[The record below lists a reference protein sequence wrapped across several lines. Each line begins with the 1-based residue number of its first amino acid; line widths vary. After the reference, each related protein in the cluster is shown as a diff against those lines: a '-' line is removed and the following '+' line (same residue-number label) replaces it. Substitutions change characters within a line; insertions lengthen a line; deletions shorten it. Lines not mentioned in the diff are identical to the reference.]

1 MINLKEV
8 MKKQPIVN
16 LGMIGHVSNGKS
28 SVTKCL
34 TGIATQKFSD
44 EQKHNVTIKLGYAN
58 CKIYKCPDCPQ
69 PECYKSTGLD
79 IDKMMCSECDIEM
92 ELINHLS
99 ICDVPGHNQFMKAM
113 MNGTNVMDYTILI
126 ESVRNTEIPA
136 PQSKEHLL
144 CTGISKIPNIATC
157 VNKLD
162 LVKKEEAK
170 TYISTLKEEL
180 SKTPA
185 EKSQVIPISASIGL
199 NIDAL
204 LHLLSEIQPINK
216 KYDEDATMFI
226 VRSFNVN
233 KCGSK
238 ISDLTGGV
246 IGGSIISGSLKLN
259 DEIIIKPGYVT
270 ENTDGKSRFKYTPIY
285 SNVQQINSEKTKL
298 ESAISGG
305 LIGVKLDIDPGLTT
319 EDGLIGCILQDKKL
333 DESLHENDKYHVFEE
348 LELEFEKMRDID
360 DLTEMNDE
368 VVISVNSCSCPG
380 LYTKTENS
388 NVIKIILTEKPV
400 CVKIGDYCTISNL
413 YSNKTMR
420 IMGRG
425 RIITGTKSLLVE

>member
-16 LGMIGHVSNGKS
+16 IGMIGHVSNGKS
-28 SVTKCL
+28 SVTKCI
-34 TGIATQKFSD
+34 TGIATQKYSD
-44 EQKHNVTIKLGYAN
+44 EKKHNITIKLGYAN
-58 CKIYKCPDCPQ
+58 CKIYKCPECPE

-79 IDKMMCSECDIEM
+79 LDKMVCKDCDVEM

-136 PQSKEHLL
+136 PQTKEHLL
-144 CTGISKIPNIATC
+144 CTTISQIPNVAIC

-170 TYISTLKEEL
+170 KYISKLKTEL
-180 SKTPA
+180 IDTPA
-185 EKSQVIPISASIGL
+185 ENSTVIPISASIGL

-204 LHLLSEIQPINK
+204 LHVLSEIKPLNK
-216 KYDEDATMFI
+216 KYDKLATMFI
-226 VRSFNVN
+226 VRSFNIN

-238 ISDLTGGV
+238 ISDLTGGI
-246 IGGSIISGSLKLN
+246 IGGSIISGTLKVD
-259 DEIIIKPGYVT
+259 DEVIIKPGYVKK
-270 ENTDGKSRFKYTPIY
+270 NDSGSRFKYNPII
-285 SNVQQINSEKTKL
+285 SKVQQINSEKTKL

-319 EDGLIGCILQDKKL
+319 EDGLIGCILQNKL
-333 DESLHENDKYHVFEE
+333 LDDNSSDEKYKVFED
-348 LELEFEKMRDID
+348 LELEFEKFRDFD
-360 DLTEMNDE
+360 DITEINDT
-368 VVISVNSCSCPG
+368 VLVNVNSCSCSG
-380 LYTKTENS
+380 KYIKTDDPS
-388 NVIKIILTEKPV
+388 KIKIELIDNPV

-413 YSNKTMR
+413 YSKDTIR

-425 RIITGTKSLLVE
+425 KIISGTESLQIE